1 MISTFQWTKLPAE
14 IRLMILEE
22 LQNQGE
28 LRAPYA
34 QVSHEWRVFVERS
47 TFRRLVLSSGDL
59 DAFAA
64 LIARRRTNV
73 HLQVPI
79 RHIWLRLI
87 LPEYNCPDCQRPENS
102 SEAATSDKMFTEAMW
117 KLLQALAPLS
127 PGRGLT
133 LEFSA
138 HSPSDSAHFF
148 KSWYQLRPDYPH
160 FATPDEHFTHVN
172 RAKEYLP
179 TDDNAHGY
187 GEGNR
192 RARWIRGIRA
202 GARHQRDH
210 AQRLVR
216 PLKFDSAEFASLPK
230 APCVTDLLIR
240 RQYFRDIETSS
251 LSYLLGSLPSLQGLR
266 RENWRRFGVEERRK
280 DAACYSR
287 PLGLVSRKASREGPL
302 PFLLTT
308 RLPMSLTHLQ
318 LFQDFDAQLYGRAD
332 VRAPPISRIKKLLPS
347 LARSTPNLQTLA
359 VSFLTDAIDV
369 FGLRHSYLLERRD
382 GTIWDE
388 ATRQRMIDS
397 GTYYFSDMQFV
408 VLTSQEHLRPDQNRS
423 KINAFLRAAAAVALK
438 MPKLKTM
445 ELWNCGRGQACVF
458 RYEAADYSGTE
469 PEHSSR
475 LTWRSTWESRDL
487 VIEPAVCEA
496 WEGVARARGY
506 PSVLFER
513 RPLAVGVGEHEY
525 TSHHDLLR
533 LGALKLARYVLHETS
548 RAQASAEADMTP
560 DALMWYT
567 GY

>member
-1 MISTFQWTKLPAE
+1 MQRTPPETISTLHWTKLPAE

-28 LRAPYA
+28 LQAPYA
-34 QVSHEWRVFVERS
+34 QVSNEWRVFVERS

-59 DAFAA
+59 DTFAG

-117 KLLQALAPLS
+117 KLLQALALLS

-172 RAKEYLP
+172 RVKKYLP

-187 GEGNR
+187 GKGNR
-192 RARWIRGIRA
+192 RTRWIRSIGPSTR
-202 GARHQRDH
+202 RQRNY

-216 PLKFDSAEFASLPK
+216 PLKFDSAEYASLPK
-230 APCVTDLLIR
+230 ASCVTDLLIR

-251 LSYLLGSLPSLQGLR
+251 LSYLFRSLPSLQGIR
-266 RENWRRFGVEERRK
+266 RETWRRLGEEERRK
-280 DAACYSR
+280 DAACYNP
-287 PLGLVSRKASREGPL
+287 PLGLVSRKHLRERGAL

-308 RLPMSLTHLQ
+308 RLPKSLTHLQ
-318 LFQDFDAQLYGRAD
+318 LFQDFEAQLYGPAD
-332 VRAPPISRIKKLLPS
+332 VWEPPFSRIKLLPNLS
-347 LARSTPNLQTLA
+347 RSTPNLQALA
-359 VSFLTDAIDV
+359 VSFLADAIDI
-369 FGLRHSYLLERRD
+369 FGLRYSYLLELPD
-382 GTIWDE
+382 GAIWDE
-388 ATRQRMIDS
+388 ATRQRVIDTD
-397 GTYYFSDMQFV
+397 TYYFSDMQFV
-408 VLTSQEHLRPDQNRS
+408 VLTSQEHLRPDHNRS
-423 KINAFLRAAAAVALK
+423 KINAFLCAAAAVALK

-458 RYEAADYSGTE
+458 RYEAVDYSGPE
-469 PEHSSR
+469 PEHSPR
-475 LTWRSTWESRDL
+475 LTWRSTW
-487 VIEPAVCEA
+487 
-496 WEGVARARGY
+496 
-506 PSVLFER
+506 
-513 RPLAVGVGEHEY
+513 
-525 TSHHDLLR
+525 
-533 LGALKLARYVLHETS
+533 
-548 RAQASAEADMTP
+548 
-560 DALMWYT
+560 
-567 GY
+567 